1 MAYGINKESIS
12 DFYYSIDLKCDQ
24 FLSCYGFV
32 CCRLILIEA
41 QERFYSDLCTECIVI
56 FPSFC
61 DFCAFSLVSI
71 SHVEVLLTAI

>member
-1 MAYGINKESIS
+1 MI
-12 DFYYSIDLKCDQ
+12 L
-24 FLSCYGFV
+24 FV
-32 CCRLILIEA
+32 CRLILIEP
-41 QERFYSDLCTECIVI
+41 QEIFYGDLCTECIVI